1 MQALDGVRILDL
13 SGGIAGPLGVLQL
26 AEHGADVI
34 KIEPPGGRPDR
45 RSPASR
51 VYNRSRRSVT
61 LDLKQPEAVRILR
74 DLCGT
79 ADVLVE
85 AFAPGTM
92 AGWGLDYESLRPEL
106 PRLVY
111 CSVPA
116 WPTGMRYEHLPG
128 WEALI
133 HARTGQQWENTG
145 FRSGPVFLHSPV
157 ASFGAMFLVPTGI
170 MSALVARDRTGRGQH
185 VEISLLQGVLSL
197 TTQNWN
203 WTDQGQ
209 FLLDK
214 VHPPGI
220 HQMSIYECADGEW
233 IHAST
238 MSGVAPTRSEGSI
251 LGIEDVPPAALWAM
265 PAEERAAY
273 EARRREAFKGRDRA
287 QLIDELHSAGL
298 GSEAVV
304 APHERFDHPQLKET
318 GGVVQV
324 DDPEVG
330 PTTQL
335 GVMIFLESTPGQVQ
349 GPQPAPGAHNGEVL
363 GALGYDEAEVAALRA
378 RGII

>member
-1 MQALDGVRILDL
+1 LR
-13 SGGIAGPLGVLQL
+13 
-26 AEHGADVI
+26 
-34 KIEPPGGRPDR
+34 
-45 RSPASR
+45 
-51 VYNRSRRSVT
+51 T
-61 LDLKQPEAVRILR
+61 EA
-74 DLCGT
+74 
-79 ADVLVE
+79 
-85 AFAPGTM
+85 
-92 AGWGLDYESLRPEL
+92 

-116 WPTGMRYEHLPG
+116 WPTGMRYEQLPG
-128 WEALI
+128 WEALV
-133 HARTGQQWENTG
+133 HARTGQQWENTS
-145 FRSGPVFLHSPV
+145 FRPGPVFLHSPV

-209 FLLDK
+209 FMLEK
-214 VHPPGI
+214 IHPPGI
-220 HQMSIYECADGEW
+220 HQMSIYECANGEW

-238 MSGVAPTRSEGSI
+238 MSGVAPTRTEASI
-251 LGIEDVPPAALWAM
+251 LGVEDVPLEVLRAM
-265 PAEERAAY
+265 PAAELTAY
-273 EARRREAFKGRDRA
+273 QARRREAFKRRDRA
-287 QLIDELHSAGL
+287 ELIEELHSAGL

-318 GGVVQV
+318 GGVVEV
-324 DDPEVG
+324 EDPEIG

-335 GVMIFLESTPGQVQ
+335 GVMIFLESTPGAVK

-363 GALGYDEAEVAALRA
+363 AELGYDEAQVATLRE
-378 RGII
+378 RGVI

>member
-1 MQALDGVRILDL
+1 VQALDGIRILDL

-45 RSPASR
+45 ASAASR

-61 LDLKQPEAVRILR
+61 LDLDQPDGVRILR
-74 DLCGT
+74 QLCAT

-92 AGWGLDYESLRPEL
+92 AGWGLDYESLRHEVPGL
-106 PRLVY
+106 IY
-111 CSVPA
+111 CSLPA
-116 WPTGMRYEHLPG
+116 WPSGTRHEHLPG
-128 WEALI
+128 WEALV
-133 HARTGQQWENTG
+133 HARTGQQWENTS

-157 ASFGAMFLVPTGI
+157 ASFGAMFLVPIGI
-170 MSALVARDRTGRGQH
+170 MSALVARDRTARGQH

-203 WTDQGQ
+203 WTDKGQ
-209 FLLDK
+209 FLLEK

-220 HQMSIYECADGEW
+220 HQNSIYECANGEW

-238 MSGVAPTRSEGSI
+238 MSGVTPTRTEADI
-251 LGIEDVPPAALWAM
+251 LGVDEIPLVTLWSIPP
-265 PAEERAAY
+265 EERAGY
-273 EARRREAFKGRDRA
+273 EARRRAAFRQWDRA
-287 QLIDELHSAGL
+287 ELIEELHSAGL
-298 GSEAVV
+298 GSEAIV
-304 APHERFDHPQLKET
+304 APSERFDHPQLIET

-335 GVMIFLESTPGQVQ
+335 GVMIFLESTPGAVK
-349 GPQPAPGAHNGEVL
+349 GPQPEAGAHTDEVL
-363 GALGYDEAEVAALRA
+363 GSLGYDETEVAALRA
-378 RGII
+378 RGVI

>member
-1 MQALDGVRILDL
+1 MQALDGLRILDL

-34 KIEPPGGRPDR
+34 KIEQPGGRSDR

-61 LDLKQPEAVRILR
+61 LDLNHPEGVGILR
-74 DLCGT
+74 ELCGT
-79 ADVLVE
+79 ADALVE

-92 AGWGLDYESLRPEL
+92 ARWGLDYGSLHEEL
-106 PRLVY
+106 PRLIY

-116 WPTGMRYEHLPG
+116 WPSGMRYEQLPG
-128 WEALI
+128 WEALV
-133 HARTGQQWENTG
+133 HARTGQQWENTS

-203 WTDQGQ
+203 WTDGGQ
-209 FLLDK
+209 FQLEK

-220 HQMSIYECADGEW
+220 HQMSIYECAGGEW

-238 MSGVAPTRSEGSI
+238 MSGVTPTKSEGAI
-251 LGIEDVPPAALWAM
+251 LGVDDVPMEALRVMAADELAS
-265 PAEERAAY
+265 Y
-273 EARRREAFKGRDRA
+273 QARRREAFKRRNRA
-287 QLIDELHSAGL
+287 ELIEEMHSAGL
-298 GSEAVV
+298 GSEAIV
-304 APHERFDHPQLKET
+304 APHERFDHPQLQQT

-349 GPQPAPGAHNGEVL
+349 GPQPAPGAHNEEVL
-363 GALGYDEAEVAALRA
+363 TALGYDGDQVADLRS
-378 RGII
+378 RGVI